1 MALQGG
7 SSGRLPGHPPSDLFS
22 ASMTDLRPLRTLA
35 ALLLVLCSGTV
46 LAACGSDDD
55 SSASTPASTGAAS
68 SSRRVVVS
76 GATSLTKALT
86 AYGDAFTGGEVKA
99 SFAGS
104 DELAAQIRQGVKPDV
119 FASANTKLPDALF
132 AEGLVEQPVV
142 FATNSLVLAVPADD
156 AEVDAIDDLAAK
168 GTTIAIGAEGV
179 PVGDYT
185 RKVLDALPAAQAK
198 AILGN
203 VRSNEPDVGGVVG
216 KIAQG
221 AVDAG
226 FVYASDV
233 QGSEGKVRAID
244 LPADLEPTV
253 QYGVAIVK
261 GAKNPAGARA
271 FVDGLL
277 RGPGAEALKAAGFG
291 APPAR

>member
-1 MALQGG
+1 M
-7 SSGRLPGHPPSDLFS
+7 SPPRS
-22 ASMTDLRPLRTLA
+22 LRTLLA
-35 ALLLVLCSGTV
+35 VLLLALGTS
-46 LAACGSDDD
+46 LTACGSDDD
-55 SSASTPASTGAAS
+55 PSPTGAAAAGGS
-68 SSRRVVVS
+68 DPVVVS
-76 GATSLTKALT
+76 AATSLKKALT
-86 AYGDAFTGGEVKA
+86 AYGDAFDQGTVRA

-104 DELAAQIRQGVKPDV
+104 DALAAQIRKGIRPDV

-142 FATNSLVLAVPADD
+142 FATNDLVLAVPAKD
-156 AEVDAIDDLAAK
+156 ATVASVDDLASS
-168 GTTIAIGAEGV
+168 GTTVAIGAEGV

-185 RKVLDALPAAQAK
+185 RTVLGRLPAAQAK

-216 KIAQG
+216 KVATG

-233 QGSEGKVRAID
+233 RGSGGRIVAIE
-244 LPADLEPTV
+244 LPAKLEPTV
-253 QYGVAIVK
+253 RYGVAVVT
-261 GAKNPAGARA
+261 GAKNPTGAKA

-277 RGPGAEALKAAGFG
+277 QGRGADELRSAGFG
-291 APPAR
+291 APPAS

>member
-1 MALQGG
+1 MTAVR
-7 SSGRLPGHPPSDLFS
+7 RLRVL
-22 ASMTDLRPLRTLA
+22 LA
-35 ALLLVLCSGTV
+35 TLLLLLGGVA
-46 LAACGSDDD
+46 LAACGGDDD
-55 SSASTPASTGAAS
+55 PAPAGTAAAGGS
-68 SSRRVVVS
+68 GRVVVS
-76 GATSLTKALT
+76 AATSLKTALT
-86 AYGDAFTGGEVKA
+86 AYGDAFEQGPVRA

-104 DELAAQIRQGVKPDV
+104 DALAAQIRQGIRPDV

-132 AEGLVEQPVV
+132 AEGLVEKPVV
-142 FATNSLVLAVPADD
+142 FATNDLVLAVPARD
-156 AEVDAIDDLAAK
+156 AEVSSVDDLAGP

-185 RKVLDALPAAQAK
+185 RTVLRRLPASRST
-198 AILGN
+198 AILAN
-203 VRSNEPDVGGVVG
+203 VRANEPDVGGVVG
-216 KIAQG
+216 KVATG

-233 QGSEGKVRAID
+233 RGSGGRIVGIA

-253 QYGVAIVK
+253 RYGVAVVT

-277 RGPGAEALKAAGFG
+277 DGRGADELRAAGFG
-291 APPAR
+291 APPAS